1 MKYIVLVSHG
11 MFAPGLHDALGM
23 LAGENRSDI
32 LSTSLKNGM
41 GADEFAEHFK
51 ELISVVKEE
60 DEILL
65 FADLPGGSPLTVS
78 ANVLAKEG
86 LLGKTTMIAG
96 MNLPL
101 VLSAAVMKDD
111 MDMDELKEALIP
123 EGKDAIAEF
132 TVQAT
137 EDEEDI

>member
-1 MKYIVLVSHG
+1 
-11 MFAPGLHDALGM
+11 
-23 LAGENRSDI
+23 
-32 LSTSLKNGM
+32 
-41 GADEFAEHFK
+41 
-51 ELISVVKEE
+51 
-60 DEILL
+60 
-65 FADLPGGSPLTVS
+65 
-78 ANVLAKEG
+78 
-86 LLGKTTMIAG
+86 

-123 EGKDAIAEF
+123 EGQDAIAEF